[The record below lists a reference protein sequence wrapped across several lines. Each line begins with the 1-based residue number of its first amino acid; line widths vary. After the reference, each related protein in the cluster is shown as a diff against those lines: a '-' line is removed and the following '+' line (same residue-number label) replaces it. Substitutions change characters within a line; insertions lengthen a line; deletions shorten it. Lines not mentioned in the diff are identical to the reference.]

1 MQTNEVTPEHAASA
15 RWTGRQFHNQ
25 PEQSHQHQFLLDLWS
40 DVRAETGGRVAV
52 SVHAQNAGV
61 PGSDPQALDMLQSG
75 ELEFMTLMGGILGR
89 AVPATE
95 IQGLPFAFTSHA
107 QVHAVNEGALGAYLD
122 EECRAKGI
130 HRFRHGLLENGFRHI
145 GMTAK
150 PINNAEDLVGVVM
163 RVPDGQ
169 MFRDLFTALE
179 AKPVV
184 VNINGLYDAL
194 ASGRVDGQENP
205 LVVTEVNK
213 LYEVTRFM
221 SLTSHM
227 WSGFNLIAN
236 RAFWDGL
243 PGDVQAVIDRHVQKA
258 RATPAHVYRWLQPR
272 ARDNPGRARHPL
284 QQGRYGQLPGEA
296 RRRLLSALA
305 RATRRDGMA
314 ASRGGDRPPRLR
326 RLENGMVGHAERVC
340 FLPLPCR
347 NEWNRNCRQRQRQ
360 P

>member
-40 DVRAETGGRVAV
+40 DVRADTSGRVAV

-150 PINNAEDLVGVVM
+150 PINNAEDLVGAVM

-243 PGDVQAVIDRHVQKA
+243 PGDVQAVIDRHVQK
-258 RATPAHVYRWLQPR
+258 
-272 ARDNPGRARHPL
+272 
-284 QQGRYGQLPGEA
+284 
-296 RRRLLSALA
+296 
-305 RATRRDGMA
+305 
-314 ASRGGDRPPRLR
+314 
-326 RLENGMVGHAERVC
+326 HA
-340 FLPLPCR
+340 
-347 NEWNRNCRQRQRQ
+347 QRQRTYTDGFNRELETILAERGIRFNKADTDSFRAKLGAGFYRRWRGQ
-360 P
+360 LGETAWRLLEVEIGRLG

>member
-1 MQTNEVTPEHAASA
+1 MMQTNEVEKAGAAGA

-75 ELEFMTLMGGILGR
+75 ELEFLTLMGGILGR

-150 PINNAEDLVGVVM
+150 PINNVEDLAGVVM
-163 RVPDGQ
+163 RVPDGR

-179 AKPVV
+179 AKPAV

-243 PGDVQAVIDRHVQKA
+243 PGDVQAVIERNVGKHAGRQRTYTDSFNRELERILAGRGIRFNKA
-258 RATPAHVYRWLQPR
+258 DTESFRAKLGAGFYRRWR
-272 ARDNPGRARHPL
+272 
-284 QQGRYGQLPGEA
+284 GQLGEQA
-296 RRRLLSALA
+296 WRLLEAEV
-305 RATRRDGMA
+305 G
-314 ASRGGDRPPRLR
+314 RL
-326 RLENGMVGHAERVC
+326 G
-340 FLPLPCR
+340 
-347 NEWNRNCRQRQRQ
+347 
-360 P
+360 

>member
-1 MQTNEVTPEHAASA
+1 MQTNKVMPEHAAGA
-15 RWTGRQFHNQ
+15 RWTCRQFHNQ

-89 AVPATE
+89 TVPATE

-179 AKPVV
+179 AKPMV

-213 LYEVTRFM
+213 LYEVTRFV

-243 PGDVQAVIDRHVQKA
+243 PGEVQAVIDRHVRK
-258 RATPAHVYRWLQPR
+258 
-272 ARDNPGRARHPL
+272 
-284 QQGRYGQLPGEA
+284 
-296 RRRLLSALA
+296 
-305 RATRRDGMA
+305 
-314 ASRGGDRPPRLR
+314 
-326 RLENGMVGHAERVC
+326 HA
-340 FLPLPCR
+340 
-347 NEWNRNCRQRQRQ
+347 QRQRTYTDGFNRELETILAERGIRFNKADTDSFRAKLGAGFYRRWRGQ
-360 P
+360 LGEQAWSLLEAEVGRLG